1 MWKTLGP
8 STSLQMTQHHSFS
21 WLSIFQC
28 VCVCVCVVVVQ
39 CTYSRIS
46 NCTFWS
52 LAPGSPQLA
61 LPLPCASFGCWA
73 IHLQTHSSVP
83 HTRWLFILRWELQTP
98 GLLCSEDVLSDYK
111 QTATTRKGDRKGK
124 KGSTIVCWHW
134 QLPSQHRYTKTRPE
148 EQWLCQQEQG
158 AYGNSASL

>member
-1 MWKTLGP
+1 M
-8 STSLQMTQHHSFS
+8 
-21 WLSIFQC
+21 
-28 VCVCVCVVVVQ
+28 
-39 CTYSRIS
+39 S

-61 LPLPCASFGCWA
+61 LPLPCASFGRWA

-111 QTATTRKGDRKGK
+111 QT
-124 KGSTIVCWHW
+124 V
-134 QLPSQHRYTKTRPE
+134 QLPGRETEREKKAVQLFVDTGSYPHSTGTLRPD
-148 EQWLCQQEQG
+148 LKNG
-158 AYGNSASL
+158 GSASRNKELMVTVLHCRFVSFKQSYPPPSIIDKVKVTH